1 MILITGATAHFGR
14 ETAEVLAAAGER
26 VRALSRTPEKAGL
39 PEGVEVVR
47 GDLTDGASLRPALA
61 GVEAVFLVLPYGLD
75 PSVLLKEA
83 ADAGVRRVVFLS
95 SGAVVDGAA
104 EQADVIA
111 AYHARVEQAV
121 VDAGFPWTFL
131 RLMFPAINTLSFA
144 MQLGGSDT
152 VRAPYARAAA
162 SLVHERDVADAA
174 AAVLTGSGHAGR
186 TYRLDGPQFLTQ
198 AEQVRV
204 LGDVLGRDLAFE
216 ELDDVPVRE
225 QMSAFMEP
233 AFVNA
238 LFDLMAATVGNDAPS
253 TTRSPGSPAAPPA
266 ATPSG
271 SATTGPTSA
280 EGAPAP
286 PIRLPPIG
294 GAGPAGRLR
303 HRIPGNARACPRF
316 GIRARRRGSRR
327 PGKEQPVHA
336 TVGDR
341 IHMHSNTVGQ
351 ADRSGEIVE
360 VRGTDG
366 EPPYVVRFEDGHTSL
381 VFPGP
386 DSVVEPASAATA
398 RGGRSS

>member
-14 ETAEVLAAAGER
+14 ETAEALVAAGER

-83 ADAGVRRVVFLS
+83 AAAGVRRVVFLS

-104 EQADVIA
+104 EQPDVIA

-121 VDAGFPWTFL
+121 VDAGFLWTFL

-152 VRAPYARAAA
+152 VRAPYARASA

-174 AAVLTGSGHAGR
+174 AAVLTGPGHAGR
-186 TYRLDGPQFLTQ
+186 TYRLDGPQILTQ

-216 ELDDVPVRE
+216 ELDDVPVRA

-238 LFDLMAATVGNDAPS
+238 LFDLMAATVDNDAPLDDAI
-253 TTRSPGSPAAPPA
+253 TRLTGHPARGYA
-266 ATPSG
+266 AW
-271 SATTGPTSA
+271 
-280 EGAPAP
+280 
-286 PIRLPPIG
+286 
-294 GAGPAGRLR
+294 
-303 HRIPGNARACPRF
+303 
-316 GIRARRRGSRR
+316 
-327 PGKEQPVHA
+327 
-336 TVGDR
+336 VGDHR
-341 IHMHSNTVGQ
+341 
-351 ADRSGEIVE
+351 ADFS
-360 VRGTDG
+360 
-366 EPPYVVRFEDGHTSL
+366 
-381 VFPGP
+381 
-386 DSVVEPASAATA
+386 
-398 RGGRSS
+398 